1 MFIVFSHFLDCLN
14 ILNSYRGLSAL
25 PLLVSMGPARE
36 CCAVGLLGPNCQRCF
51 KVMINFEEKSE
62 RTWYGQMG
70 ADRYSSIGM
79 VQFAVRNVHE
89 YAYYFL
95 DLSVGTPPQRVSVI
109 EPCLQRRDLSE
120 VKRIQH
126 QHVGVS
132 PDNFNISALV
142 A

>member
-1 MFIVFSHFLDCLN
+1 M
-14 ILNSYRGLSAL
+14 

-36 CCAVGLLGPNCQRCF
+36 CCVVGLLGPNCQRCS
-51 KVMINFEEKSE
+51 KVMIKVEEKNE

-70 ADRYSSIGM
+70 ADRYSSIGKIGM

-109 EPCLQRRDLSE
+109 APCLQRRDLSE
-120 VKRIQH
+120 VKRIRH
-126 QHVGVS
+126 QHVLVC